1 MILDHCLN
9 SEHPNCC
16 IAFIKLCQ
24 WEWLSK
30 LPFMDRY
37 FSSWSWLHLVQ
48 RLRVCWCSQPHT
60 PQDHLGQQPW
70 PGDARGT
77 SGDRMGGRRRPRP
90 TKPEAGFGQRRRR
103 EIRDSRAAAAKK
115 SSAERE
121 PDSNP
126 GGERRG
132 VRRWTSWRRA
142 VADFTRATD
151 GDAWDDS
158 PEAIPVRTQKP

>member
-1 MILDHCLN
+1 
-9 SEHPNCC
+9 
-16 IAFIKLCQ
+16 
-24 WEWLSK
+24 
-30 LPFMDRY
+30 
-37 FSSWSWLHLVQ
+37 
-48 RLRVCWCSQPHT
+48 
-60 PQDHLGQQPW
+60 
-70 PGDARGT
+70 
-77 SGDRMGGRRRPRP
+77 MGGRRRPRP

-103 EIRDSRAAAAKK
+103 EIRDSRAAAAKE